1 MSTASALRKLIP
13 SVGPRVSVALLILRI
28 ATGVAFMLHGAP
40 KLAAPMS
47 WGDDF
52 TPFPGVPHIL
62 QLCVTIAENVGGPAL
77 ILGVLT
83 PLFTFMQICDVGVV
97 IFAVK
102 AAHGMPYVGPQGKS
116 WEIEAH
122 LLIGSLVVLICGPGL
137 YSIDA
142 AFVAWRERRGR

>member
-1 MSTASALRKLIP
+1 MLTKLIP
-13 SVGPRVSVALLILRI
+13 SVGPRISIALLILRVVTGI
-28 ATGVAFMLHGAP
+28 AFILHGAP

-52 TPFPGVPHIL
+52 PPLPHIPHIL
-62 QLCVTIAENVGGPAL
+62 QLCVTIAENAGGPAL
-77 ILGVLT
+77 IIGLLT
-83 PLFTFMQICDVGVV
+83 PLFAFMQIIDVGVV

-102 AAHGMPYVGPQGKS
+102 AAHGMPFVGPQGKS

-122 LLIGSLVVLICGPGL
+122 LLIGSLVVLICGPGR

-142 AFVAWRERRGR
+142 AFVAWRERRAARA

>member
-1 MSTASALRKLIP
+1 MLRKLIP
-13 SVGPRVSVALLILRI
+13 AVGPRVSVALLILRV
-28 ATGVAFMLHGAP
+28 ATGIAFMLHGAP
-40 KLAAPMS
+40 KLAHPMS

-52 TPFPGVPHIL
+52 APFPGVPHIL

-77 ILGVLT
+77 VLGVVT
-83 PLFTFMQICDVGVV
+83 PLFAFMQICDVGVV

-122 LLIGSLVVLICGPGL
+122 LLIGSLVILICGPGR

-142 AFVAWRERRGR
+142 AVVAWRERAAR

>member
-1 MSTASALRKLIP
+1 MLTKLIP
-13 SVGPRVSVALLILRI
+13 DVGPRVSVALLILRI
-28 ATGVAFMLHGAP
+28 ATGVAFMMHGAP

-52 TPFPGVPHIL
+52 SPLPGIPHIL
-62 QLCVTIAENVGGPAL
+62 QLCVTIAENVGGPAI

-83 PLFTFMQICDVGVV
+83 PLFALMQFIDVGVV

-122 LLIGSLVVLICGPGL
+122 LFLAALILLICGPGR

-142 AFVAWRERRGR
+142 AIVAWRTRAAR